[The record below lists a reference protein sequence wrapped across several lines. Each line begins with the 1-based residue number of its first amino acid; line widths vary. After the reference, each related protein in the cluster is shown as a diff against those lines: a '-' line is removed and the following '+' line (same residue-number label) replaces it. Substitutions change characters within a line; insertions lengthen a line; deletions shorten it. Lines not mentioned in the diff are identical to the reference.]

1 MAVIL
6 FDIDGT
12 LIRTVG
18 AGKAAMQ
25 SALRR
30 TFALTDLSDR
40 VPFSGRT
47 DPAIMRD
54 LLDEHGVAVTPRNLE
69 LLAEA
74 YLGNLPV
81 ALSEHGG
88 EVCAGVRELLDALE
102 RDHRHAIGLLT
113 GNMKRGAERKL
124 GHFDLWKRFPRG
136 GGFGDV
142 HLERDDVA
150 RDAVATLT
158 ESLGRALNPAE
169 VWVVGDTPL
178 DVKCARA
185 VGAKAVAVAT
195 GWHAIDELREAGA
208 DQTVADL
215 LDLKQFLLWVG

>member
-25 SALRR
+25 SALRKS
-30 TFALTDLSDR
+30 FALTELSDR
-40 VPFSGRT
+40 VPFAGRT

-54 LLDEHGVAVTPRNLE
+54 LLAEHGVEVTPGHVQR
-69 LLAEA
+69 LAEA
-74 YLGNLPV
+74 YLANLPA
-81 ALSEHGG
+81 ALDAHGG
-88 EVCAGVRELLDALE
+88 EVCAGVRELLDAIG
-102 RDHRHAIGLLT
+102 RDGRHAVGLLT

-124 GHFDLWKRFPRG
+124 GYFDLWKRFPRG

-150 RDAVATLT
+150 RDAVTTLG
-158 ESLGRALNPAE
+158 ESLGRELDPAE

-178 DVKCARA
+178 DVQCARA
-185 VGAKAVAVAT
+185 VGANAVAVAT
-195 GWHAIDELREAGA
+195 GWHAVEELRESGA
-208 DQTVADL
+208 EQVVADL
-215 LDLKQFLLWVG
+215 RDWEQFLGWVG

>member
-30 TFALTDLSDR
+30 TFALTELSDR

-54 LLDEHGVAVTPRNLE
+54 LLTEHDVAVSPQHVE
-69 LLAEA
+69 QLAEA
-74 YLGNLPV
+74 YLANLPA
-81 ALSEHGG
+81 ALEQHGG

-102 RDHRHAIGLLT
+102 RDGRHAVGLLT

-124 GHFDLWKRFPRG
+124 GYFDLWKRFPRG

-150 RDAVATLT
+150 RDAVITLS
-158 ESLGRALNPAE
+158 ESLGRELDPAE

-185 VGAKAVAVAT
+185 VGAKAIAVAT
-195 GWHAIDELREAGA
+195 GWHAIEELRESGA
-208 DQTVADL
+208 DQVVEDL
-215 LDLKQFLLWVG
+215 RDLQQFLAWIG

>member
-30 TFALTDLSDR
+30 AFALSELSDR

-47 DPAIMRD
+47 DPAIIRD
-54 LLDEHGVAVTPRNLE
+54 LLGEHGVAVTPQNAE
-69 LLAEA
+69 VLAEG
-74 YLGNLPV
+74 YLANLPA
-81 ALSEHGG
+81 ALAEHGG
-88 EVCAGVRELLDALE
+88 EVCAGVRELLDAIG
-102 RDHRHAIGLLT
+102 RDHRHAVGLLT

-124 GHFDLWKRFPRG
+124 EHFDLWKRFPRG

-150 RDAVATLT
+150 RDAVATLA
-158 ESLGRALNPAE
+158 ESLGRALDPSE

-178 DVKCARA
+178 DVSCARA
-185 VGAKAVAVAT
+185 VGANAVAVAT
-195 GWHAIDELREAGA
+195 GWHPIEELREAGA
-208 DQTVADL
+208 DQVVEDL
-215 LDLKQFLLWVG
+215 RDWEAFLGWLG